1 MTGTSPSNT
10 KYSGEISARS
20 WLALKCIAHK
30 PVEERAQES
39 ASKKSLDNLARK
51 TRHFSRRKSAAKNYG
66 ANMKVILTKDE
77 CEAILLAHVN
87 QRVVTKQGFNRI
99 EIQPGYRLTE
109 FCTVYS
115 NEAIDQATIS
125 SQEGEQ
131 CQA

>member
-1 MTGTSPSNT
+1 MGQT
-10 KYSGEISARS
+10 
-20 WLALKCIAHK
+20 
-30 PVEERAQES
+30 
-39 ASKKSLDNLARK
+39 
-51 TRHFSRRKSAAKNYG
+51 
-66 ANMKVILTKDE
+66 MKVILTKDE

-87 QRVVTKQGFNRI
+87 QRVVTKHGFDRI

-115 NEAIDQATIS
+115 SETINQATIS